1 MNIKDAQVELAK
13 RELARRDFLHYIK
26 YVFPK
31 FQDIAYQGNPEDKV
45 HHRITEALMRVAR
58 GECKRLMIFCPP
70 RLGKSTNGTQYL
82 PSWFLGLNPHLNVIV
97 SSYSS
102 ELANDFGRKTKRIC
116 ESQLFKN
123 VFPNFEFAKDKRE
136 WGNRETSKGGGYYSV
151 GVWGS
156 ITGKGA
162 NILIIDDPVKDRE
175 QANSATIQA
184 KVIDWYDSVALTRLQ
199 DQDSA
204 IILIMTRWNPNDL
217 GGYLEREE
225 KHWGDKREKVII
237 QAIDD
242 NGNEIIRP
250 WKRDEGHFSAM
261 KSKMLKENRYAL
273 YQQDPINAQNGIF
286 RREMFQYF
294 KLSDFERADGILKK
308 SDLTCG
314 IVIDPAFSSSKKSD
328 DATVC
333 LYGKHKITK
342 NLYQL
347 DTYADTSAPSA
358 TFSAIISMINRA
370 RATGYKVSFI
380 HCESAKINREQTK
393 FIQDLKK
400 ELIFYDIKIPFYTT
414 EARGKKEDRI
424 KQECEPP
431 MTAGG
436 FFMRGDGNTE
446 FMLKM
451 EEQFL
456 QFPNGKHDDIIDN
469 IAQAYMY
476 FGKMERKLAEKN
488 ENTADRYAGVC
499 NVNRDSELY

>member
-1 MNIKDAQVELAK
+1 
-13 RELARRDFLHYIK
+13 
-26 YVFPK
+26 
-31 FQDIAYQGNPEDKV
+31 
-45 HHRITEALMRVAR
+45 
-58 GECKRLMIFCPP
+58 
-70 RLGKSTNGTQYL
+70 
-82 PSWFLGLNPHLNVIV
+82 
-97 SSYSS
+97 
-102 ELANDFGRKTKRIC
+102 
-116 ESQLFKN
+116 
-123 VFPNFEFAKDKRE
+123 
-136 WGNRETSKGGGYYSV
+136 
-151 GVWGS
+151 
-156 ITGKGA
+156 
-162 NILIIDDPVKDRE
+162 
-175 QANSATIQA
+175 
-184 KVIDWYDSVALTRLQ
+184 
-199 DQDSA
+199 
-204 IILIMTRWNPNDL
+204 
-217 GGYLEREE
+217 
-225 KHWGDKREKVII
+225 
-237 QAIDD
+237 
-242 NGNEIIRP
+242 
-250 WKRDEGHFSAM
+250 M

>member
-1 MNIKDAQVELAK
+1 MGIDEVKKELAR

-31 FQDIAYQGNPEDKV
+31 FQDIAYQGNPDDKV
-45 HHRITEALMRVAR
+45 HHRITDALMRVAR

-70 RLGKSTNGTQYL
+70 RMGKSTDATQYF
-82 PSWFLGLNPHLNVIV
+82 PSWMLGNNPNLNFII
-97 SSYSS
+97 SSYSAD
-102 ELANDFGRKTKRIC
+102 LANDFWRKTKRIC

-136 WGNRETSKGGGYYSV
+136 WGNWETAQGGGYYSV
-151 GVWGS
+151 GVGGS
-156 ITGKGA
+156 ITGKGS
-162 NILIIDDPVKDRE
+162 NIFVIDDPVKDRE

-184 KVIDWYDSVALTRLQ
+184 KVIDRYDSVALTRLQ
-199 DQDSA
+199 DQNSA
-204 IILIMTRWNPNDL
+204 IIVIMTRWNINDL
-217 GGYLEREE
+217 WGYLEREE
-225 KHWGDKREKVII
+225 KNWGDIREKVVI

-250 WKRDEGHFSAM
+250 WKRDKGYFTAQ
-261 KSKMLKENRYAL
+261 KNKMLKENRYAL
-273 YQQDPINAQNGIF
+273 YQQDPINATNGIF
-286 RREMFQYF
+286 KREMFQYF

-308 SDLTCG
+308 NDLTCW

-328 DATVC
+328 DATVG

-347 DTYADTSAPSA
+347 DLYADTSAPSA
-358 TFSAIISMINRA
+358 TISATISMVNKA
-370 RATGYKVSFI
+370 KAMGYKVSFI
-380 HCESAKINREQTK
+380 HCESAKINRDQTQ
-393 FIQDLKK
+393 FIRDLKK
-400 ELIFYDIKIPFYTT
+400 ELIYQDIQIPFYTT

-446 FMLKM
+446 VQLKQ
-451 EEQFL
+451 EQQFED
-456 QFPNGKHDDIIDN
+456 FPNGRHDDIIDN
-469 IAQAYMY
+469 VAQAYMY
-476 FGKMERKLAEKN
+476 FRKIGKRAGE
-488 ENTADRYAGVC
+488 TTDRYSGVV